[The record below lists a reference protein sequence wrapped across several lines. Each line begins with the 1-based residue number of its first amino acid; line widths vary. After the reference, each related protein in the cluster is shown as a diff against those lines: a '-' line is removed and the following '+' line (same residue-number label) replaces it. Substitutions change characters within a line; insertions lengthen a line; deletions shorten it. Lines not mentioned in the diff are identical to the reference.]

1 MLRRCL
7 VSGDARSLQNCCGA
21 DKVPGGF
28 DSHSPPPISPYYKEI
43 PSVSS
48 FVASPEGQA
57 LCGSFGEE
65 ITKLELRRMLE
76 ELRTQIREGDLSV
89 IPENTN
95 IAAELRK
102 RMLRFTSPQGR
113 VAVNATGIL
122 LHTGLGRAPL
132 CDEAIAMLS
141 GMNRYSVLQTGLASG
156 KRSMREEKIERML
169 SELTGCE
176 AATVVNNNAAAT
188 MLALNTLASGREVIV
203 SRGQLVEIG
212 GSFRMPDVMAAGM
225 VIMREVG
232 TTNRTHL
239 YDFERNIGEKTG
251 ALIRVHASNYRVR
264 GFTAMPEIKEL
275 CDLGR
280 RYHLP
285 VIDDLGGGAL
295 VRLSQF
301 GLTDE
306 PLVAD
311 SLRAGS
317 DVVCFSADKL
327 ICGPQA
333 GILCGKKELIQRIR
347 KNPFARMFR
356 VCKLTLAALEATLLH
371 FVNDTYRSALPFYKM
386 LSVANATLEERAG
399 RLLEIINEINGL
411 KAGSADDLSY
421 IGSGSL
427 PDEGVPT
434 KVVRIALERP
444 LSDCTSLEKIVAE
457 LRLSVP
463 SIFCRIQENAIMF
476 DMRTLFDGQEVYI
489 ASSVRRIVNERLT
502 R

>member
-1 MLRRCL
+1 

-28 DSHSPPPISPYYKEI
+28 DSHPPPPIFSALKDI
-43 PSVSS
+43 PSVSK
-48 FVASPEGQA
+48 FIALPEGQA
-57 LCGSFGEE
+57 LCGCFGEA
-65 ITKLELRRMLE
+65 ITKSELRRLLE
-76 ELRTQIREGDLSV
+76 ELRVRMRGGSSAAVPDTV
-89 IPENTN
+89 T

-102 RMLRFTSPQGR
+102 RLLRFTSVEAR
-113 VAVNATGIL
+113 IAVNATGIL
-122 LHTGLGRAPL
+122 LHTGFGRAPL
-132 CDEAIAMLS
+132 CDEAVAMLV
-141 GMNRYSVLQTGLASG
+141 GMNRYTVLQTGLDTG
-156 KRSMREEKIERML
+156 KRSLREEKIERML
-169 SELTGCE
+169 MELTGCE

-188 MLALNTLASGREVIV
+188 MLVLNTLASGREVIV

-251 ALIRVHASNYRVR
+251 ALIHVHTSNYRVR
-264 GFTAMPEIKEL
+264 GFTEMPTIKEL
-275 CDLGR
+275 CDLA
-280 RYHLP
+280 HSHNLP
-285 VIDDLGGGAL
+285 VIDDLGSGAL
-295 VRLSQF
+295 IRLSQF

-311 SLRAGS
+311 SLRAGA
-317 DVVCFSADKL
+317 DAVCFSADKL

-333 GILCGKKELIQRIR
+333 GILCGKKEFIQRIR

-371 FVNDTYRSALPFYKM
+371 FVNGTYRTSIPFYRM
-386 LSVANATLEERAG
+386 LSVPEATLVSRAENLMRDLG
-399 RLLEIINEINGL
+399 DCAGL
-411 KAGSADDLSY
+411 MAGCADDFSY
-421 IGSGSL
+421 VGSGSL

-434 KVVRIALERP
+434 KVVRIMLAKP
-444 LSDCTSLEKIVAE
+444 LADRISLDKVATE

-463 SIFCRIQENAIMF
+463 SIFGRIQENAIVF
-476 DMRTLFDGQEVYI
+476 DMRTLFDGQEVQI
-489 ASSVRRIVNERLT
+489 AESVRRIITEILNNSPK
-502 R
+502 